1 MMKLEHLLLGVLLE
15 APSNGYGLKRYFDTH
30 GRFLRSKTQ
39 MSQVYRSLAQ
49 MEENGWV
56 RHEIDPRPGAQDSK
70 EYRVTEEG
78 TVVFLDWLTGAYTPP
93 GRFEDPEFGARLSF
107 AGFMSTEDVL
117 RLVETELH
125 SRLEQRARFRF
136 RDRSQVFAPGI
147 DFDPASGQPRGEPF
161 RVTNFESPA
170 QMVLPEV
177 GVMEMALAAD
187 RIVLPILEVSGGI
200 WILENVGR

>member
-1 MMKLEHLLLGVLLE
+1 MKLEHLLLGVLLE

-56 RHEIDPRPGAQDSK
+56 RHEVDPRPGAQDSK

-78 TVVFLDWLTGAYTPP
+78 SVVFLDWLVGTYTPP

-136 RDRSQVFAPGI
+136 RDRSQAFAPGI
-147 DFDPASGQPRGEPF
+147 AFDADLQDLVSEWAHQRGADAMDAHIAGLETLRTELLDRGTPR
-161 RVTNFESPA
+161 
-170 QMVLPEV
+170 
-177 GVMEMALAAD
+177 AD
-187 RIVLPILEVSGGI
+187 ATSHTKGTVSQ
-200 WILENVGR
+200 